1 MCLPPIWH
9 VPSHCPPH
17 MEMTNWKRYYS
28 RLTQTTKQQNSQ
40 VVWFG
45 HSFVICKGMYGWWH
59 LHTHCPG
66 SSFIFILAGLATK
79 LFGHSPINQ
88 GSRLLKHISASW
100 LKRTWLARLPP
111 SMDGHTDSVCLPI
124 LCKTAQISLISW
136 KSSDFKNCSPPLHSQ
151 PVQAKSLAKTDLCP
165 KYGTLGRWAS
175 KGSYNWKISPLQ
187 VLHKGQLKL
196 PLHGNI
202 CPSWLKMMILHI
214 APERKTTRI
223 HSQSQKQYE
232 MNSNWGRVRMKL
244 DLNWGSCRS
253 ARTEARGP
261 VVQLATKA
269 TQIER

>member
-165 KYGTLGRWAS
+165 KYGTLG
-175 KGSYNWKISPLQ
+175 
-187 VLHKGQLKL
+187 
-196 PLHGNI
+196 
-202 CPSWLKMMILHI
+202 
-214 APERKTTRI
+214 
-223 HSQSQKQYE
+223 
-232 MNSNWGRVRMKL
+232 
-244 DLNWGSCRS
+244 GSCRA